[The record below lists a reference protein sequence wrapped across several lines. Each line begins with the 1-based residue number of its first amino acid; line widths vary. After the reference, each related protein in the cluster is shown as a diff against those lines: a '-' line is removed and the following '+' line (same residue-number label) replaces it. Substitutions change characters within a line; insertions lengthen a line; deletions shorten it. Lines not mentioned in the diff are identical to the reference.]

1 MLRPV
6 HARNIN
12 VGAGPCARP
21 KGEEVMRAWMAVIV
35 LAAGIVGGG
44 AWADDP
50 VVAPGKKIILD
61 YTLSVDNKEVEASK
75 GKEPLVFVYKVDTL
89 VPGLEAALNGMHVG
103 EEKVVD
109 VQPKDGYGEIDP
121 KAFKEFP
128 KTSLPKNIK
137 PRVGMALQAQA
148 PDGESFPAVIREIK
162 ADTVVLDFNNLLA
175 GKSLKFQIKVLKIED
190 VPVSSKVKG

>member
-1 MLRPV
+1 MRFLW
-6 HARNIN
+6 I
-12 VGAGPCARP
+12 AG
-21 KGEEVMRAWMAVIV
+21 VI

-44 AWADDP
+44 ARADDP
-50 VVAPGKKIILD
+50 VVAPGKKVALD
-61 YTLSVDNKEVEASK
+61 YTLSVDHKEFETSK
-75 GKEPLVFVYKVDTL
+75 GKEPLVFVYKVDAL

-137 PRVGMALQAQA
+137 PRAGMALQAQA

-162 ADTVVLDFNNLLA
+162 ADTVVLDFNHPLA
-175 GKSLKFQIKVLKIED
+175 GKPLKFRIKVLKIENA
-190 VPVSSKVKG
+190 PTETKALNPKL